1 MTRIQDK
8 SKEAYQSEP
17 KFASSQKLQLDMLTI
32 PHNKSSTVW
41 VAISRW
47 TGQWL
52 TRFPYSWDF
61 CLTWWIVVNPPRR
74 FLGVISAIYIGTWL
88 LSGTQLILLFTWKI
102 IHWNCNLTTY
112 HIGKESHPTTYQ
124 QSPKVK
130 PPSTLSTST
139 KHLTLWSEAKITYLL
154 TTNYLKHSCFWS
166 CMII

>member
-8 SKEAYQSEP
+8 SREAYQLEP
-17 KFASSQKLQLDMLTI
+17 KFTSSQKLQLDMLTI

-47 TGQWL
+47 TRQWL
-52 TRFPYSWDF
+52 TQFPYSWDF
-61 CLTWWIVVNPPRR
+61 FLTWWTVVNPPRR

-88 LSGTQLILLFTWKI
+88 LSGTQLILMFTWKI
-102 IHWNCNLTTY
+102 NQWNCNLTTY
-112 HIGKESHPTTYQ
+112 HVGKESHPTTYQ

-154 TTNYLKHSCFWS
+154 MTN
-166 CMII
+166 